1 LRRALSTGY
10 YALFHLLIS
19 DAIANCADPQLR
31 ATLARVFD
39 HGPMKQASD
48 KKLSELNDFFEQ
60 RPLEGPER
68 TVKYHLY
75 NVAETFSQAQHNRNE
90 ADYNL
95 LREWQP
101 TQVSLLLEGI
111 ADAFKSW
118 NAIRD
123 EPVARD
129 YLISM
134 LPSRERKQN
143 ERPRSKPRPTLTS
156 PAVESI
162 HPTHVPQG
170 ECHSEVILYFFDNFS
185 LDSSG
190 SSPSLIP

>member
-1 LRRALSTGY
+1 MAYPDDLLQFAQEIASLHSDEAHQPSLRRALSTAY

-19 DAIANCADPQLR
+19 DAISNCTDPQFR
-31 ATLARVFD
+31 ATLARAFD
-39 HGPMKQASD
+39 HGPMKQASE
-48 KKLSELNDFFEQ
+48 KKLSELNDFFDQ
-60 RPLEGPER
+60 RPPEGPER
-68 TVKYHLY
+68 IIKYHLY

-95 LREWQP
+95 LRECQP

-118 NAIRD
+118 TIIRH

-143 ERPRSKPRPTLTS
+143 EKPRSKPRPT
-156 PAVESI
+156 
-162 HPTHVPQG
+162 PTDTPK
-170 ECHSEVILYFFDNFS
+170 S
-185 LDSSG
+185 
-190 SSPSLIP
+190 

>member
-1 LRRALSTGY
+1 M
-10 YALFHLLIS
+10 IS
-19 DAIANCADPQLR
+19 
-31 ATLARVFD
+31 
-39 HGPMKQASD
+39 S
-48 KKLSELNDFFEQ
+48 DFFDQ

-68 TVKYHLY
+68 TIKYHLY

-101 TQVSLLLEGI
+101 IQVSLLLEGI

-118 NAIRD
+118 NVIRH

-143 ERPRSKPRPTLTS
+143 EKLRSKPRPT
-156 PAVESI
+156 
-162 HPTHVPQG
+162 PTDTPK
-170 ECHSEVILYFFDNFS
+170 F
-185 LDSSG
+185 
-190 SSPSLIP
+190 

>member
-1 LRRALSTGY
+1 MAYDLLQFAQEMASLRLEEVHQPSLRRAVSTGY

-19 DAIANCADPQLR
+19 DAIVNCTDPQFR
-31 ATLARVFD
+31 ATLARVFE

-48 KKLSELNDFFEQ
+48 KKLSELNDFFDQ
-60 RPLEGPER
+60 RPQEGPER
-68 TVKYHLY
+68 TVRYHLY
-75 NVAETFSQAQHNRNE
+75 NVAETFSQAQQNRNE

-101 TQVSLLLEGI
+101 TQVWLLLEGI

-118 NAIRD
+118 NIIRH
-123 EPVARD
+123 EALARD

-143 ERPRSKPRPTLTS
+143 EKPRSKPRPT
-156 PAVESI
+156 
-162 HPTHVPQG
+162 PTDTPR
-170 ECHSEVILYFFDNFS
+170 S
-185 LDSSG
+185 
-190 SSPSLIP
+190 

>member
-1 LRRALSTGY
+1 MAYPDDLLQVAHEIANLYPNEAHLPSLRRALSTGY
-10 YALFHLLIS
+10 YALFHLLIA
-19 DAIANCADPQLR
+19 DAVANCSDPHFR

-39 HGPMKQASD
+39 HGPMKQACD
-48 KKLSELNDFFEQ
+48 KKLSELNDFFNQ
-60 RPLEGPER
+60 LPPEGPER

-111 ADAFKSW
+111 AVAFESW
-118 NAIRD
+118 SMIRY
-123 EPVARD
+123 EPAARD
-129 YLISM
+129 FLISM

-143 ERPRSKPRPTLTS
+143 EKPRSKPRPT
-156 PAVESI
+156 
-162 HPTHVPQG
+162 PT
-170 ECHSEVILYFFDNFS
+170 DNPKS
-185 LDSSG
+185 
-190 SSPSLIP
+190 

>member
-1 LRRALSTGY
+1 MAYPDDLLQFAQDMANLHPDEAHQPSLRRAVSTGY

-19 DAIANCADPQLR
+19 DAVANCSDPQFR
-31 ATLARVFD
+31 ATLARIFD

-48 KKLSELNDFFEQ
+48 RKLSELNDFFER

-68 TVKYHLY
+68 TIKYHLY
-75 NVAETFSQAQHNRNE
+75 TVAETFSQAQQDRNE

-95 LREWQP
+95 GREWQP

-118 NAIRD
+118 STIRH
-123 EPVARD
+123 EPAARD

-134 LPSRERKQN
+134 LPSRERKQSD
-143 ERPRSKPRPTLTS
+143 RPRSKPRPT
-156 PAVESI
+156 
-162 HPTHVPQG
+162 PT
-170 ECHSEVILYFFDNFS
+170 D
-185 LDSSG
+185 
-190 SSPSLIP
+190 IPKS

>member
-1 LRRALSTGY
+1 MAYPDDLLQFAQEIANLHPDKAHQPSLRRAVSTGY

-19 DAIANCADPQLR
+19 DAIANCTDPQFR
-31 ATLARVFD
+31 AALARVFD
-39 HGPMKQASD
+39 HGSMKQASN
-48 KKLSELNDFFEQ
+48 KMLSELDDFFDQ
-60 RPLEGPER
+60 RPPEGPER
-68 TVKYHLY
+68 TIRYHLY
-75 NVAETFSQAQHNRNE
+75 NVAETFSQAQHNRND

-118 NAIRD
+118 NAIRH
-123 EPVARD
+123 EPVGRD

-143 ERPRSKPRPTLTS
+143 AKPRSKPRPTLTDTPKS
-156 PAVESI
+156 
-162 HPTHVPQG
+162 
-170 ECHSEVILYFFDNFS
+170 
-185 LDSSG
+185 
-190 SSPSLIP
+190 

>member
-1 LRRALSTGY
+1 MAYTDDLLQFAQEMANFHPGEAHQPSLRRAVSTGY

-19 DAIANCADPQLR
+19 AAIANCTDPQFR

-48 KKLSELNDFFEQ
+48 RKLSELNDFFDQ
-60 RPLEGPER
+60 RPPDGPER
-68 TVKYHLY
+68 TRKYHLY

-95 LREWQP
+95 IREWQP
-101 TQVSLLLEGI
+101 TQVSLLIEGI

-118 NAIRD
+118 NTIRD

-143 ERPRSKPRPTLTS
+143 EKPRSKPRPT
-156 PAVESI
+156 
-162 HPTHVPQG
+162 PTDTPK
-170 ECHSEVILYFFDNFS
+170 S
-185 LDSSG
+185 
-190 SSPSLIP
+190 

>member
-1 LRRALSTGY
+1 MAYPDDLLQFAQDIANLHSDEAHQPSLRRAVSTGY

-19 DAIANCADPQLR
+19 DAVANCTDAQFR
-31 ATLARVFD
+31 ATLSRIFD

-48 KKLSELNDFFEQ
+48 RKLSELNDFFDR
-60 RPLEGPER
+60 RPLEGSDR
-68 TVKYHLY
+68 TIKYHLY
-75 NVAETFSQAQHNRNE
+75 NVAETFSQAQQDRND

-111 ADAFKSW
+111 ADAFQSW
-118 NAIRD
+118 NAIRH
-123 EPVARD
+123 EPVGRD

-143 ERPRSKPRPTLTS
+143 EKPRSKPRPTLT
-156 PAVESI
+156 
-162 HPTHVPQG
+162 
-170 ECHSEVILYFFDNFS
+170 D
-185 LDSSG
+185 
-190 SSPSLIP
+190 IPKS

>member
-1 LRRALSTGY
+1 MAYPDDLLQFAQAMANLHPGEAHQPSLRRALSTGY

-19 DAIANCADPQLR
+19 DAVANCTDRQFR

-48 KKLSELNDFFEQ
+48 KKISELNDFFDQ

-68 TVKYHLY
+68 TMKYHLY
-75 NVAETFSQAQHNRNE
+75 DVAETFSQAQHNRNE

-118 NAIRD
+118 SIIRS
-123 EPVARD
+123 EPIARD

-134 LPSRERKQN
+134 LPSRERRQN
-143 ERPRSKPRPTLTS
+143 EKARSKGRPT
-156 PAVESI
+156 
-162 HPTHVPQG
+162 PTDTPK
-170 ECHSEVILYFFDNFS
+170 
-185 LDSSG
+185 
-190 SSPSLIP
+190 P